1 MKKQNIL
8 VLVAVIVVVAGMVSS
23 VLLRGKGFIRIETP
37 GVNLRLRSGW
47 IGTTSVNSASG
58 PVEVSAGIYYHPV
71 EATIVSK
78 KDAQAEGQWR
88 SLLSR
93 RGPWGKLAS
102 IRVDK
107 GQTVNLRLGPPITL
121 HTDVQREG
129 RTVLIGLV
137 LVGQAG
143 EHWFP
148 QVMRSPDLARPPA
161 PTVQIV
167 DESGQILA
175 SGKFAYG

>member
-8 VLVAVIVVVAGMVSS
+8 VWVAVIVVVAGMASS

-47 IGTTSVNSASG
+47 IGTTTVYSASG
-58 PVEVSAGIYYHPV
+58 PVEVRAGIYHPV
-71 EATIVSK
+71 QAIIALK
-78 KDAQAEGQWR
+78 KDTADEGR
-88 SLLSR
+88 SWTLFSR
-93 RGPWGKLAS
+93 GGPWGKLAS

-121 HTDVQREG
+121 HTDVQRNG
-129 RTVLIGLV
+129 RTVSVGLSLI
-137 LVGQAG
+137 GQAG
-143 EHWFP
+143 EYWSP
-148 QVMRSPDLARPPA
+148 QVMTSQGQAPA

-167 DESGQILA
+167 DETEKVLA
-175 SGKFAYG
+175 SGRFAYG